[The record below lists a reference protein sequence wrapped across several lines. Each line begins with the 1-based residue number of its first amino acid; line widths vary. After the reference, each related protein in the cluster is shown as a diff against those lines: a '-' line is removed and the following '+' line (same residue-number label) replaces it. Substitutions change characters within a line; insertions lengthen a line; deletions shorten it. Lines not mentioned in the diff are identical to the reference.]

1 MEFEIKPC
9 PKCGNQKVSVRGI
22 FGGSDGKGCARV
34 KCKQCGFAGPF
45 AETAE
50 EAVKVWN
57 ILIVE
62 VFERM
67 NPHHEKEGDA
77 MKKHEPCP
85 VCGKANMEVKQ
96 MTLSKEEIIRG
107 ERKFRAVCRKCGW
120 AGPERNNPNDALW
133 YWDKT
138 IKQIHGENEPKE
150 ISARIPENV
159 ALIER
164 IISGLDCCLM
174 DKPCEDCPYNDGNRG
189 STECI
194 SHLLKLATKLLSD
207 YRDATV
213 LMNAEKKDATRKTI
227 LDAATTCVCKER
239 NDQYGEPEDCF
250 QDIANLWAAY
260 KGVEIDAFEVAMM
273 MALLKVARAKVNP
286 QHTDNYIDLCGY
298 GSIAGELAN
307 KEENK

>member
-1 MEFEIKPC
+1 MELEIKPC

-22 FGGSDGKGCARV
+22 FRESDGKGCDRV
-34 KCKQCGFAGPF
+34 KCKQCGFTGPF

-62 VFERM
+62 VFEKM

-85 VCGKANMEVKQ
+85 ACGEANVEVKQ

-120 AGPERNNPNDALW
+120 SGPAYDNQNDALLR
-133 YWDKT
+133 WDD
-138 IKQIHGENEPKE
+138 IAKQIRRHADSK
-150 ISARIPENV
+150 RTPENADV
-159 ALIER
+159 VKHIDAV
-164 IISGLDCCLM
+164 LM
-174 DKPCEDCPYNDGNRG
+174 
-189 STECI
+189 
-194 SHLLKLATKLLSD
+194 
-207 YRDATV
+207 
-213 LMNAEKKDATRKTI
+213 MNAEKKRAEKKNATRKEI
-227 LDAATTCVCKER
+227 LDAAAACVCKER

-250 QDIANLWAAY
+250 RDIANLWAAY
-260 KGVEIDAFEVAMM
+260 KGVDFDPFDVAMM
-273 MALLKVARAKVNP
+273 MSLLKVARAKANP
-286 QHTDNYIDLCGY
+286 QHTDNYVDLCGY